1 MKPLISEFECDNQF
15 DKAEIAWEAVLEELG
30 DGAVF
35 KPLHIPGVEPSDTR
49 PLLIWVHPG
58 DACEDDSPDAR
69 IRRRS
74 IELQEAMGAEIL
86 ARLETHRVI
95 VIQRQ
100 SSIHAFAPWTARVA
114 PEYAMA
120 MGQCLS
126 DADVAQVWGDDLDA
140 ASTWILENKA
150 QATEVF
156 LTGAWRHPDWGCVTA
171 VGRQLQAAGLTVD
184 VSNSSPSEPGVVRG
198 GWKPE
203 AAPRPRRK
211 LKP

>member
-1 MKPLISEFECDNQF
+1 MKPRISEMECDRQF
-15 DKAEIAWEAVLEELG
+15 ETASPIWEAILEELG

-35 KPLHIPGVEPSDTR
+35 RPLSAPAVDPADPR

-58 DACEDDSPDAR
+58 DACEDDSPDSR

-74 IELQEAMGAEIL
+74 LELQAAMGAEVF
-86 ARLETHRVI
+86 ARLDTHRVI

-100 SSIHAFAPWTARVA
+100 SSIHAFEPWTSKVDA
-114 PEYAMA
+114 EYAMA
-120 MGQCLS
+120 MGQCLA
-126 DADVAQVWGDDLDA
+126 DADTAQLWGDDLAA
-140 ASTWILENKA
+140 ASAWILENKA
-150 QATEVF
+150 EASQVF

-171 VGRQLQAAGLTVD
+171 VGQALQAAGLAVE
-184 VSNSSPSEPGVVRG
+184 VSSSSPSEPGVMKG

-203 AAPRPRRK
+203 ASERPRRK